1 MNAFIVL
8 GLIAALIKPA
18 CAEFDKFDRLISYPG
33 KIEFPCPDQDKDTG
47 VILVIG
53 QSNSGNHA
61 EKRMT
66 SQYPNQVLNYFDGKC
81 YQASSPLLGTTGDKG
96 EFMTPMADYL
106 IQFGVYKR
114 IIIIPSGING
124 TKIAYWKKG
133 GSLND
138 MLMNVLDKVYDQY
151 ELTEIV
157 WHQGE
162 SDVLEHT
169 TAEEYK
175 TSFYSLL
182 STLRHSKNNIPFH
195 YAIATRCFF
204 PWSPDNV
211 IAQMQHTFMSYE
223 DKIYLSADTD
233 SMVLTDERIDGFC
246 HFKESGQVKTAY
258 AFAMGIYEQHIS
270 KED

>member
-1 MNAFIVL
+1 MNAFIAL
-8 GLIAALIKPA
+8 GLIVALVQPA

-33 KIEFPCPDQDKDTG
+33 KTEVPCPVQDKDTG

-61 EKRMT
+61 EQRMA
-66 SQYPNQVLNYFDGKC
+66 SQYPNQVFNYFNGKC
-81 YQASSPLLGTTGDKG
+81 YQTSSPLLGTTGEKG

-114 IIIIPSGING
+114 IIIVPSGING

-133 GSLND
+133 GYLND
-138 MLMNVLDKVYDQY
+138 MLMDVLDKVYSSY

-162 SDVLEHT
+162 SDFLEHT
-169 TAEEYK
+169 SAEEYK

-182 STLRHSKNNIPFH
+182 STVRHSENKIPFY
-195 YAIATRCFF
+195 YAIATRCSA

-211 IAQMQHTFMSYE
+211 IAQMQRTLSSY
-223 DKIYLSADTD
+223 DDNIYLGADTD
-233 SMVLTDERIDGFC
+233 SMVLTSERIDGFC
-246 HFKESGQVKTAY
+246 HFKESGQ
-258 AFAMGIYEQHIS
+258 FAMSICEQHIS
-270 KED
+270 STQGRKS